1 MIIATMSWKCTI
13 TYPDP
18 VTVSSGTAF
27 FSDSH
32 SVCKVG
38 TDVFKVGTDVFKVGT
53 DVFMAR

>member
-1 MIIATMSWKCTI
+1 MSWKCTI

-38 TDVFKVGTDVFKVGT
+38 TDVFKVGTDVF
-53 DVFMAR
+53 MAR